1 MTTTTRRISRA
12 EIAAT
17 ALCWD
22 MADMSHAL
30 YHYGH
35 TGAPVWSVGDGYLTV
50 ASPKELA
57 RVAKYLHGAATDWTE
72 HTDRRAAT
80 LAAVSGRRVYVTIS
94 GAAQ

>member
-1 MTTTTRRISRA
+1 MPATRRISRP

-17 ALCWD
+17 ALGWD

-50 ASPKELA
+50 ATPKELA
-57 RVAKYLHGAATDWTE
+57 RVAKYLHGIAADWTE
-72 HTDRRAAT
+72 YPDRRSQ
-80 LAAVSGRRVYVTIS
+80 LMAAVSGRRVYVRKE
-94 GAAQ
+94 G